1 MCTRVASKCERK
13 PQCSAIKS
21 HGWCIYAA
29 KQNIS
34 YDKSGMSSGM
44 GLQSCKVADETQ
56 NKFEEFAL
64 QKTQVQIEKS

>member
-1 MCTRVASKCERK
+1 MRK
-13 PQCSAIKS
+13 KTAMLGIKS
-21 HGWCIYAA
+21 HWYIYAA